1 MWIVTVLLWCECFG
15 PPISLWNLPLH
26 GILFSPLLMQ
36 LYSARL
42 IGSEE
47 SRFGQSPLSW
57 ARHRRI
63 QMKCRSS
70 PALLQ
75 TTLITICW
83 NVIMDF
89 CPMLSTSAQRT
100 SIWPKRCSLF
110 VHLQRK
116 KGPRLTAYQS
126 KIRSRHNS
134 WIPITTRIPMSLNI
148 SVRCFLLN
156 GRCLLLRGC
165 SMQGSRVC
173 KSTRF
178 IRGGR
183 TE

>member
-1 MWIVTVLLWCECFG
+1 MNCNCSIVVRVLWSTHFTVKFA
-15 PPISLWNLPLH
+15 STWNP
-26 GILFSPLLMQ
+26 FFPLLMQ

-57 ARHRRI
+57 TRHRRI

-83 NVIMDF
+83 NVIIDF
-89 CPMLSTSAQRT
+89 CPMLSTAAQRT

-126 KIRSRHNS
+126 KIHSRHNS

-178 IRGGR
+178 IRGGH

>member
-1 MWIVTVLLWCECFG
+1 MNCNCSIVVRVLWSTHFTVKFA
-15 PPISLWNLPLH
+15 STWNP
-26 GILFSPLLMQ
+26 FFPLLMQ
-36 LYSARL
+36 LYIVLAWLGLKRAAL
-42 IGSEE
+42 VKVPCHG
-47 SRFGQSPLSW
+47 LD
-57 ARHRRI
+57 RRI

-83 NVIMDF
+83 NVIIDF
-89 CPMLSTSAQRT
+89 CPMLSTAAQRT

-134 WIPITTRIPMSLNI
+134 WIPITTRIPMSLNV